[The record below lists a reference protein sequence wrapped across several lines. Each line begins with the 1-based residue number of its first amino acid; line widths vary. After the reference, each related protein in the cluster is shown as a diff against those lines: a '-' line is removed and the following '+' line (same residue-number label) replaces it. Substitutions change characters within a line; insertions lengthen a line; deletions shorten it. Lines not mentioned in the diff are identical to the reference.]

1 MRFKS
6 TLLTIG
12 FGCGLVFS
20 QTKIAG
26 WSTGYHT
33 TWGGQSTANTYW
45 KAYTHLMYFSGEIN
59 PPSASTGKAFS
70 DLCHKNNAKAIL
82 CIGGWG
88 AAASFESSSN
98 SADKRAAFITKMVDG
113 MKAGGFDGLD
123 IDWEEEGGGISNNY
137 TLLVKE
143 LRVALDKVTPKPLL
157 TIATADNQVA
167 SAVSVKDVVDQMNAM
182 SYWSLAGGM
191 AGYMKKFTDK
201 GVSKAV
207 LGVGY
212 GYDTDGEVDVDNP
225 TDIEAKCK
233 FAVDN
238 GYGGI
243 MIWEVARACTQCN
256 EITAKYAAKDT
267 RPTAIRPGM
276 ESRLAFRKANTLSI
290 VSNAVTG
297 AREIKYSVASHDG
310 NAALINLGI
319 YDMSGGLVKTLA
331 KGPSLPGD
339 YSMPLNGTSAHM
351 GQGAYV
357 VKLTTPSGMEA
368 APALLSR

>member
-1 MRFKS
+1 MRILAGI
-6 TLLTIG
+6 TVIG
-12 FGCGLVFS
+12 IGLGSAFS
-20 QTKIAG
+20 QVKYAG

-33 TWGGQSTANTYW
+33 TWGGQATANTYW
-45 KAYTHLMYFSGEIN
+45 KAYTHLMYFTGSIN

-88 AAASFESSSN
+88 AANAFEQNSN

-137 TLLVKE
+137 TLLLKE
-143 LRVALDKVTPKPLL
+143 LRVAIDKVTPKPLL
-157 TIATADNQVA
+157 TIATADNQVP
-167 SAVSVKDVVDQMNAM
+167 SAVAVKDVVDQMNAM
-182 SYWSLAGGM
+182 SYWTLVGGM

-243 MIWEVARACTQCN
+243 MIWEVARACAQCN

-267 RPTAIRPGM
+267 RPTGLRPGM
-276 ESRLAFRKANTLSI
+276 EARMAFQRANTLSI
-290 VSNAVTG
+290 VSNGVTG
-297 AREIKYSVASHDG
+297 AREVRYSVAAQDG
-310 NAALINLGI
+310 SAPLINLGL
-319 YDMSGGLVKTLA
+319 YDMQGALIKTLA
-331 KGPSLPGD
+331 KGPSLPGE
-339 YSMPLNGTSAHM
+339 YSLSLGGAASL

-357 VKLTTPSGMEA
+357 VKLES
-368 APALLSR
+368 PAGTESAHTVLSR